1 MDNKMQRVD
10 LNLNKDLLRW
20 AAIEAAKIGISR
32 RKFLCDCIAEAKE
45 RTNYTEIKIKR
56 EYPITPDEAFL
67 FNRLTPKI
75 KD

>member
-32 RKFLCDCIAEAKE
+32 RKFLCDCIVEAKE
-45 RTNYTEIKIKR
+45 RTNYTEIKG
-56 EYPITPDEAFL
+56 EYPITPDELFL
-67 FNRLTPKI
+67 FARLQNKI